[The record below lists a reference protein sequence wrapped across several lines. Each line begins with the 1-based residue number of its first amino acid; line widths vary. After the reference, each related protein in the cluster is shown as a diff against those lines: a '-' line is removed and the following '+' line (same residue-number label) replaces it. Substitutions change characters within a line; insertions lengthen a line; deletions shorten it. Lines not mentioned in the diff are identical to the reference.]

1 LSLERESL
9 AVPSLARI
17 YREQVGHDLVN
28 DILMVQHGLL
38 HPHNLLQHELMIH
51 GELCIAI
58 REMLDLLLLG
68 DNLLVEQVDLLR
80 GSGLVVALGLFAGGR
95 GLPANIV

>member
-1 LSLERESL
+1 LALESEGL

-17 YREQVGHDLVN
+17 HREQVSHHLVN
-28 DILMVQHGLL
+28 HILMVQDCLL
-38 HPHNLLQHELMIH
+38 HSHHLLQHELMIH

-68 DNLLVEQVDLLR
+68 DNLLVEEVDLL
-80 GSGLVVALGLFAGGR
+80 GGCGFIVGLVLLAGSR
-95 GLPANIV
+95 GLSANVV